1 MTNTCTN
8 EFRTT
13 GSGAGMLTMD
23 QAAQRIGVSTRTMRR
38 LMSTRQIRFLRIG
51 GLVRFQAGDVDA
63 FLSEC
68 AVQALAYS
76 TEP

>member
-1 MTNTCTN
+1 MTNTYTN

-13 GSGAGMLTMD
+13 GSGARMLTMD

-68 AVQALAYS
+68 TVQPLAYS